1 MTRVESHFIQV
12 LIEGHFSVFNGDLR
26 QTDGM
31 FLRGLNPLNLKSDRK
46 LFSPFNNTAGVIY

>member
-1 MTRVESHFIQV
+1 MTRAESHFIQV

-31 FLRGLNPLNLKSDRK
+31 FLRGLNPSNLKSDRK
-46 LFSPFNNTAGVIY
+46 LFSPFNNTAGVIH